1 MLKPVMRFCSSCGAS
16 VSQQIP
22 AGDNRLRDVCDS
34 CGKIHYQNPRMV
46 AGTLPVYQEKV
57 LLCKRAI
64 NPRKGFWTLPGGF
77 VELDETL
84 EQGALR
90 ETVEE
95 AGAEVRLQSLYT
107 LFNVLAVGQVSVFFL
122 SELSAPVF
130 SAGEESL
137 EVQLFSEDEIPWQE
151 LAFDTIAITLEHYFR
166 DRRQGHFPLH
176 MESLPDDHR
185 LLHRISV
192 FTR

>member
-1 MLKPVMRFCSSCGAS
+1 MHKPVIRFCNHCGAS

-22 AGDNRLRDVCDS
+22 AGDNRPRDVCDS

-46 AGTLPVYQEKV
+46 TGTLPVYQDKI

-64 NPRKGFWTLPGGF
+64 EPRKGFWTLPGGF
-77 VELDETL
+77 MELDETL

-95 AGAEVRLQSLYT
+95 AGAEVHIQSLYT

-122 SELSAPVF
+122 SELPEPVF
-130 SAGEESL
+130 FAGEESL
-137 EVQLFSEDEIPWQE
+137 EVGLFSEDEIPWKE
-151 LAFDTIAITLEHYFR
+151 LAFDTIEITLKYYFR
-166 DRRQGHFPLH
+166 DRKQNIFPLH
-176 MESLPDDHR
+176 IETLPAR
-185 LLHRISV
+185 
-192 FTR
+192 